1 MAEKTT
7 EIETTGLE
15 MSTETEAA
23 SDEIAGVAS
32 AVCVGKSPEEAV
44 LQDYFKKVH
53 NTFKEICIAIIIA
66 LLGTCIK
73 LGTKNML
80 PEKTGTAI
88 LLACIAVTIA
98 CLLVAKKSLT
108 AYYELRSRM
117 TFTRE
122 LSEQLVI
129 ERDMT
134 KIESTR
140 GVTIGVLFCV
150 LGLIIMLLSQN
161 ETEPGEISIF
171 TSMILFVFS
180 ALSLWMFLVTGT
192 KVYCYDFIMKSHEL
206 TEAGKVKIAAAS
218 IVWPLTI
225 AGFVIWSVSYDG
237 FSQSWML
244 FLVVGILYGA
254 FCGLV
259 DAWQHAVLKRDRE
272 KQCENCTEKNE
283 KSVDNEE
290 KSC

>member
-1 MAEKTT
+1 
-7 EIETTGLE
+7 
-15 MSTETEAA
+15 
-23 SDEIAGVAS
+23 
-32 AVCVGKSPEEAV
+32 
-44 LQDYFKKVH
+44 
-53 NTFKEICIAIIIA
+53 
-66 LLGTCIK
+66 
-73 LGTKNML
+73 
-80 PEKTGTAI
+80 
-88 LLACIAVTIA
+88 
-98 CLLVAKKSLT
+98 
-108 AYYELRSRM
+108 
-117 TFTRE
+117 
-122 LSEQLVI
+122 
-129 ERDMT
+129 
-134 KIESTR
+134 
-140 GVTIGVLFCV
+140 
-150 LGLIIMLLSQN
+150 MLLSQN